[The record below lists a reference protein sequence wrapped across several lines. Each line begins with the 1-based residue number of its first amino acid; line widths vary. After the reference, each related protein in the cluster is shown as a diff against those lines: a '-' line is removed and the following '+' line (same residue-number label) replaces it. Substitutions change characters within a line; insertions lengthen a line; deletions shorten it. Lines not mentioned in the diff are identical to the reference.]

1 MKLNSQELYKYT
13 PSDPI
18 YKKIFKKYVSP
29 IYKKMSQFLRCSYC
43 LKDLSTPY
51 STFVFLIL
59 VGVFNVSHILWGYI
73 CKNIQKVT
81 LINDSIGFDVFWFF
95 FL

>member
-1 MKLNSQELYKYT
+1 MFFGNGQDVAVRELELKLNSQELYKYT

-29 IYKKMSQFLRCSYC
+29 IYKKMSEFLRYSYC

-51 STFVFLIL
+51 LTFVFLIL
-59 VGVFNVSHILWGYI
+59 VGVFNVSHIFIRVYL
-73 CKNIQKVT
+73 
-81 LINDSIGFDVFWFF
+81 
-95 FL
+95 